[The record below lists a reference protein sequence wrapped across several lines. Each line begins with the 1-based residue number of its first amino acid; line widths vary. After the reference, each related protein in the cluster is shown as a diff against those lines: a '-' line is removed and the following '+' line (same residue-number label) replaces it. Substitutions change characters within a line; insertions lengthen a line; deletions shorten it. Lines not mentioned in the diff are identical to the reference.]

1 MYHNWSISTPPLYY
15 KQQVGGSHNGFGV
28 GTETFWCPV
37 AQLQLCHLVHLTRL
51 EIKNCKSPHNRNST
65 SPTGT
70 KAAVAVECM
79 FNMMVLAS
87 VSVRTRTPVKRAI
100 GEYPTLG

>member
-1 MYHNWSISTPPLYY
+1 MSSYSVAVVSPCVPDQT
-15 KQQVGGSHNGFGV
+15 GV
-28 GTETFWCPV
+28 KE
-37 AQLQLCHLVHLTRL
+37 LR
-51 EIKNCKSPHNRNST
+51 IPHNRNST